1 MEYWEFLIQREG
13 DRGWRTIETGNLQLM
28 EGRYR
33 IVANSDLLNTQI
45 ETRLTYQTSA
55 PIPQRRSQSRNQT
68 TNLRGLLAVIP
79 FTNLQSGIWQFV
91 CSGTTD
97 AQVSWQRILKLR
109 VLPAISKSP
118 VDLGRVRSEKCGL
131 GVSPSCRFLI
141 RGFPPLAE
149 PLPQEN
155 KNAASKA
162 PFQESGEDN
171 RAAVVEN
178 ISDFHQPQT
187 AALPVFARD
196 EDRFDLPT
204 PTQPVVPIS
213 MVGIQENWADGL
225 DRLLEQLERESL
237 QPQKSVVRQS
247 IPGAI
252 QITTIFDPPAQLIN
266 LDRSTFSGLLPG
278 HPLMISGTCNLH
290 KLSANLIQSVKID
303 KLSICLRHPHTS
315 EIIVAIEQS
324 IPPRLDTFTFRG
336 NLNLPTQPQISLLI
350 GEVSL
355 YDKHNIQ
362 LGSRGFTVTLSLNPL
377 NESEL
382 ALFQLSEQRQDNTG
396 ELLDRF
402 TEELQLETALVGA
415 RRPMQHG
422 TPSTIRSL
430 NSPQSS
436 PNFPATQFTHPD
448 IVPVSASPHHLPSH
462 TLDITGD
469 LEIDFALSS
478 FVGSHE
484 SRNYENLEIVVDE

>member
-28 EGRYR
+28 EGKYR

-45 ETRLTYQTSA
+45 QTRVTYQTSD

-97 AQVSWQRILKLR
+97 AQVSWQRVLKLR

-118 VDLGRVRSEKCGL
+118 VGLVRAGSGERGARSGKSGL

-141 RGFPPLAE
+141 SPG
-149 PLPQEN
+149 
-155 KNAASKA
+155 
-162 PFQESGEDN
+162 GEHS
-171 RAAVVEN
+171 
-178 ISDFHQPQT
+178 SDRYQPQPFVE
-187 AALPVFARD
+187 PVFAHE
-196 EDRFDLPT
+196 EDRFELPM

-213 MVGIQENWADGL
+213 MVGIQEDWADGL

-237 QPQKSVVRQS
+237 QPQPPKISRS

-252 QITTIFDPPAQLIN
+252 QLTTIFDSPAQLIN

-303 KLSICLRHPHTS
+303 KLSICLRHPQTS

-324 IPPRLDTFTFRG
+324 IPPQLETFTFSG
-336 NLNLPTQPQISLLI
+336 KLDLPVQPQISLLI
-350 GEVSL
+350 GEVNL

-362 LGSRGFTVTLSLNPL
+362 LGSRGFTVTLSLNSL

-382 ALFQLSEQRQDNTG
+382 SMFRLSEQQQDNTG
-396 ELLDRF
+396 DLLDRL
-402 TEELQLETALVGA
+402 TEELQLETAIMGA

-430 NSPQSS
+430 NSSQSS

-448 IVPVSASPHHLPSH
+448 IVPVNASPHHLPSH

-478 FVGSHE
+478 FVDSHE

>member
-28 EGRYR
+28 EGKYR
-33 IVANSDLLNTQI
+33 IVANSDLIDTQI
-45 ETRLTYQTSA
+45 QTRVTYQTA
-55 PIPQRRSQSRNQT
+55 DTIPQRRSQSRNQT

-79 FTNLQSGIWQFV
+79 FTNLKSGIWQFV

-109 VLPAISKSP
+109 VLPAIAKSP
-118 VDLGRVRSEKCGL
+118 VRVGSWEL
-131 GVSPSCRFLI
+131 GV
-141 RGFPPLAE
+141 G
-149 PLPQEN
+149 
-155 KNAASKA
+155 SK
-162 PFQESGEDN
+162 EDN
-171 RAAVVEN
+171 FDPVVET
-178 ISDFHQPQT
+178 IADRHQIQT
-187 AALPVFARD
+187 NPSPVFASG
-196 EDRFDLPT
+196 EEQFDLPT
-204 PTQPVVPIS
+204 PTKPIVPIS
-213 MVGIQENWADGL
+213 MEGIQENWADGL

-237 QPQKSVVRQS
+237 QPQPPKISRS

-252 QITTIFDPPAQLIN
+252 QLTTIFDSPTQLIN
-266 LDRSTFSGLLPG
+266 LDRSTFAGLLPG
-278 HPLMISGTCNLH
+278 NPLMISGTCNLH

-303 KLSICLRHPHTS
+303 KLSICLRHPQTS

-324 IPPRLDTFTFRG
+324 IPPQLDTFTFRG
-336 NLNLPTQPQISLLI
+336 NLDLPTQPQITLLI
-350 GEVSL
+350 GEVNL

-362 LGSRGFTVTLSLNPL
+362 LGSRGFTVTLSLNSL

-382 ALFQLSEQRQDNTG
+382 ALFQLSEPRPDSTG

-402 TEELQLETALVGA
+402 TEELQLETAIMGA

-430 NSPQSS
+430 NAPPSS

-448 IVPVSASPHHLPSH
+448 IVPVNAAPSQSSTYHLPSH

-478 FVGSHE
+478 FVGNHE
-484 SRNYENLEIVVDE
+484 SRNYENLEIVVEE

>member
-28 EGRYR
+28 EGKYR
-33 IVANSDLLNTQI
+33 IVANSDLINTQI
-45 ETRLTYQTSA
+45 KTRVTYQTSDR
-55 PIPQRRSQSRNQT
+55 IPQRRSQSRNQT

-79 FTNLQSGIWQFV
+79 FTDLQSGIWQFV
-91 CSGTTD
+91 CSGTTTT
-97 AQVSWQRILKLR
+97 QVSWQRMLKLR
-109 VLPAISKSP
+109 VLPAISKAP
-118 VDLGRVRSEKCGL
+118 VSLDRVGSGKSGL
-131 GVSPSCRFLI
+131 GVSPSGGL
-141 RGFPPLAE
+141 
-149 PLPQEN
+149 
-155 KNAASKA
+155 
-162 PFQESGEDN
+162 FQDRGEDN
-171 RAAVVEN
+171 FAPAVAN
-178 ISDFHQPQT
+178 ISDLCQPQT
-187 AALPVFARD
+187 APLPVFAHD

-213 MVGIQENWADGL
+213 MMGVQEDWADGL

-237 QPQKSVVRQS
+237 QPQQSVVHQS

-252 QITTIFDPPAQLIN
+252 QLTTIFDSPSQLIN

-278 HPLMISGTCNLH
+278 HPLTISGTCNLQ

-303 KLSICLRHPHTS
+303 KLSICLRHPQTS

-324 IPPRLDTFTFRG
+324 IPPQLNTFTFRG
-336 NLNLPTQPQISLLI
+336 TLDLPPQPQISLLI
-350 GEVSL
+350 GEVNL

-396 ELLDRF
+396 ELLNQL
-402 TEELQLETALVGA
+402 TEELQLETAIVGT
-415 RRPMQHG
+415 RRLMQHG

-436 PNFPATQFTHPD
+436 SNFSPTQFTHPD
-448 IVPVSASPHHLPSH
+448 VFPVGASPQHLPSP
-462 TLDITGD
+462 TLDVTGD

>member
-13 DRGWRTIETGNLQLM
+13 DRGWRTIATGNLQLI

-33 IVANSDLLNTQI
+33 IVANSDLINAQI
-45 ETRLTYQTSA
+45 QTRLTYQTA
-55 PIPQRRSQSRNQT
+55 DPIPQRRSQSRKQT

-97 AQVSWQRILKLR
+97 AQVSWQRTLKLR
-109 VLPAISKSP
+109 VLPAISKSS
-118 VDLGRVRSEKCGL
+118 VSLGG
-131 GVSPSCRFLI
+131 
-141 RGFPPLAE
+141 AE
-149 PLPQEN
+149 SFIP
-155 KNAASKA
+155 AAERCK
-162 PFQESGEDN
+162 EDN
-171 RAAVVEN
+171 FEPAVGQ
-178 ISDFHQPQT
+178 ISDPHQPQT
-187 AALPVFARD
+187 NPLSVFGDDRD
-196 EDRFDLPT
+196 QFDFPT

-213 MVGIQENWADGL
+213 TTGVQENWADGL

-237 QPQKSVVRQS
+237 QPQPPKISRS
-247 IPGAI
+247 IPGAV
-252 QITTIFDPPAQLIN
+252 QITTIFNPPAQLIN
-266 LDRSTFSGLLPG
+266 LDRSSFSGLLPG
-278 HPLMISGTCNLH
+278 HPLTISGTCNLQ

-303 KLSICLRHPHTS
+303 KLSICLRHPQTS
-315 EIIVAIEQS
+315 EIVVALEQS
-324 IPPRLDTFTFRG
+324 LPPQLDTFAFSG
-336 NLNLPTQPQISLLI
+336 SLDLPSQPQISLLI
-350 GEVSL
+350 GEVNL

-382 ALFQLSEQRQDNTG
+382 ALFQLSEQRQDSTG
-396 ELLDRF
+396 ELLNRL
-402 TEELQLETALVGA
+402 TEELQLETAIMGT

-436 PNFPATQFTHPD
+436 PIFPSTQFTHPD
-448 IVPVSASPHHLPSH
+448 IVPIGAAPYHLPAP

-478 FVGSHE
+478 FVDSHE
-484 SRNYENLEIVVDE
+484 SRDYENLEIVVDSE